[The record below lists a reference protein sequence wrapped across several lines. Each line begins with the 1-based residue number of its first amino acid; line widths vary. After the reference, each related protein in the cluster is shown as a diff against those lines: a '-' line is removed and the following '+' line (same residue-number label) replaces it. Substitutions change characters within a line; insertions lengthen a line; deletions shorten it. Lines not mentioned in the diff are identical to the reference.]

1 MQTEVPP
8 MHTRSIAQGQQ
19 NKTETLQR
27 SNNSSIVTR
36 ENRPKALTQSNK
48 VQK

>member
-19 NKTETLQR
+19 NKTETTEIKQFKHCD
-27 SNNSSIVTR
+27 T
-36 ENRPKALTQSNK
+36 
-48 VQK
+48 